1 MANWGLLGG
10 LGAGL
15 SQFGSTLSQGLNAD
29 IAAKQ
34 REDIETRREASIE
47 KRWLAQQDRA
57 KKQDKIQ
64 SERWSKQDKR
74 QAERDKVSDSQ
85 FNRTA
90 TSRENSVIE
99 SNISGIMQSKQ
110 KAMEDLDKRFQKMAV
125 DPMGNPL
132 QGDALTEL
140 NKRMKFE
147 AKKVNDRYSEILD
160 TRVKSYGERLRGTG
174 FSYLLDVPDIE
185 EVVKDPTGKVESEK
199 VDPGKGGSTIRDF
212 AERILAGGGGTDLE
226 AELLKKMPYPESMD
240 SIKRPTNKNLDATF
254 MNAFKSAIGGYY
266 GADDRAPMR
275 EDTTPIEDYT
285 TMMGRNIGTI
295 PGLLGDGGQIVNDK
309 AIQPA
314 WDWANTRST
323 KR

>member
-15 SQFGSTLSQGLNAD
+15 SQFGATLNQGLNAD

-47 KRWLAQQDRA
+47 KRWAKQEARA
-57 KKQDKIQ
+57 NRQEQAQ
-64 SERWSKQDKR
+64 SERWAKQDER
-74 QAERDKVSDSQ
+74 QAERDTVSDSQ
-85 FNRTA
+85 FDRTA
-90 TSRENSVIE
+90 TNRENSVIE
-99 SNISGIMQSKQ
+99 RNISGIMESKQ
-110 KAMEDLDKRFQKMAV
+110 KAIDDLTKRYQKQAV
-125 DPMGNPL
+125 DSMGYPI
-132 QGDALTEL
+132 QGEALASLEDEYAKESKHITE
-140 NKRMKFE
+140 
-147 AKKVNDRYSEILD
+147 RYREILD

-174 FSYLLDVPDIE
+174 FSYLLDVPDLPEPSPKPVGIE
-185 EVVKDPTGKVESEK
+185 IEK
-199 VDPGKGGSTIRDF
+199 KGPNINDLADKILQGKGNY
-212 AERILAGGGGTDLE
+212 DLE
-226 AELLKKMPYPESMD
+226 AELLKTMPYPESMD

-254 MNAFKSAIGGYY
+254 MNAFKGAIGGYY

-295 PGLLGDGGQIVNDK
+295 PGLLGDGGQLINDY

-314 WDWANTRST
+314 WNWANTRPSQ
-323 KR
+323 K